1 MRIISWNVNGIR
13 ASVKKGLIDQINSH
27 QADIWCFQET
37 KAQDDQVMEALSD
50 LSSEYHIQSTS
61 AVKRA
66 IQESPYFA
74 KNQPLV
80 RRHPLGQAVF
90 PSKSTIKKDE
100 YCVLIQGTFI

>member
-13 ASVKKGLIDQINSH
+13 ASVKKGLVEQINSH

-61 AVKRA
+61 AIKKGYSGVA
-66 IQESPYFA
+66 ILA
-74 KNQPLV
+74 K
-80 RRHPLGQAVF
+80 
-90 PSKSTIKKDE
+90 KSTF
-100 YCVLIQGTFI
+100 GGS